1 MLEPLIPFLT
11 EEQKS
16 FKELFTTES
25 FIAYH
30 HLIVL
35 QGEIGSGKSTLLQLC
50 YQAASSSKKTLL
62 MNRPLASKYAFIEA
76 LYALTQTPFDNTQDE
91 ITMLETLTRVEN
103 HHDFLIFID
112 ACELMDYNQMK
123 VIAWLHHHETFKFVL
138 CMRSSEFEKK
148 FYRDT
153 LLLHPS
159 LIFTC
164 HPLSPNDVN
173 DFIEFVSR
181 QEGIYAL
188 SHPLSSR
195 LLEAI
200 MDYTK
205 GNVKVLQTFVHTL
218 FYCLNEHKR
227 LNTPPQELSSMFLAK
242 IALSLRLINELTY
255 KKAYLK
261 QIFYTSVQRIGTTV
275 ETVSVGFVCFL
286 IAINAL
292 QVHATNQQSP
302 AHQPIPIVVFEET
315 SKLTSVVS
323 DTTRAEPYETLILKI
338 TPPST
343 TPSKVKKRR

>member
-1 MLEPLIPFLT
+1 MLEPFIPFLT

-16 FKELFTTES
+16 FKERFSTES
-25 FIAYH
+25 FIASH

-35 QGEIGSGKSTLLQLC
+35 QGEIGSGKSTLLHVC
-50 YQAASSSKKTLL
+50 HQAATSCTKTLL
-62 MNRPLASKYAFIEA
+62 MHRPLASKQAFIEA
-76 LYALTQTPFDNTQDE
+76 LYAFTETPLDTTQDE
-91 ITMLETLTRVEN
+91 IALLERLTRIEN

-153 LLLHPS
+153 LLLNPS
-159 LIFTC
+159 FIFTC
-164 HPLSPNDVN
+164 HPLNTNEVS
-173 DFIEFVSR
+173 DFIECVSR
-181 QEGIYAL
+181 QEGM
-188 SHPLSSR
+188 SPMQPFSSR

-205 GNVKVLQTFVHTL
+205 GNVKALHTFMHTL

-227 LNTPPQELSSMFLAK
+227 LNTPPKALSSMFLAK

-255 KKAYLK
+255 KKTYLK
-261 QIFYTSVQRIGTTV
+261 QIFYTYVQRIGTTV

-292 QVHATNQQSP
+292 QVYATNQQTP
-302 AHQPIPIVVFEET
+302 LHQPIPIVVLEET
-315 SKLTSVVS
+315 SNPTAFVS
-323 DTTRAEPYETLILKI
+323 DTLAKVPYETLILKV

-343 TPSKVKKRR
+343 THLKVKKGS